1 MSDDLSTR
9 LLHLLEKTRWSM
21 NARRLCGESID
32 GQAASAIYR
41 DAILASDWLKA
52 RDQRVR
58 EECAQVCEAIRD
70 AVKEHA
76 PNGAECF
83 DIAAAAIRGD
93 AK

>member
-1 MSDDLSTR
+1 MNDAHE
-9 LLHLLEKTRWSM
+9 LLCLLEKTRCGM

-58 EECAQVCEAIRD
+58 EECAQVCEAI
-70 AVKEHA
+70 
-76 PNGAECF
+76 
-83 DIAAAAIRGD
+83 
-93 AK
+93 